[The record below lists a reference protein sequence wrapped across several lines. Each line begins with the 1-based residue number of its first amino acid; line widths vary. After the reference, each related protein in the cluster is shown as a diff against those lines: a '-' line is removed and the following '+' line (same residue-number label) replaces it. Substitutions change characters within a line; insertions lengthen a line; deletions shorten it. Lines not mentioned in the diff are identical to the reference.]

1 MQNSNPHNIRIIP
14 RLDIK
19 GSNVVKGIYTEGLRV
34 VGSPRDLARRYYQE
48 GADEILYLDIVASL
62 YQRNLDF
69 GLLKSVADE
78 IFVPLIVGGGIRSL
92 GDIENALRSGA
103 DKVAINT
110 YAIAHPEFLPEAV
123 QRFGA
128 QCIVL
133 SVEAK
138 KTANG
143 GWEAYTDGGRER
155 TGIDAVEW
163 IKKAIKLGVGEI
175 VITSVDKDG
184 TRKGFDVELISKV
197 TAFAPVPVIVCGGA
211 GSLESVKEVLD
222 KCKPDVISAASIF
235 HYQDFTIGDLKK
247 FLSRSGFNVRNQ

>member
-1 MQNSNPHNIRIIP
+1 MENIRIIP

-19 GSNVVKGIYTEGLRV
+19 GLNVVKGIYTEGLRI
-34 VGSPRDLARRYYQE
+34 VGNPCDLARRYYRE

-69 GLLKSVADE
+69 ELLKSVADE
-78 IFVPLIVGGGIRSL
+78 IFVPLTVGGGIRSL

-110 YAIAHPEFLPEAV
+110 YAIAHPEFLSEAAR
-123 QRFGA
+123 QFGS

-143 GWEAYTDGGRER
+143 NWEAYTDGGREK
-155 TGIDAVEW
+155 TGVDAVEW

-175 VITSVDKDG
+175 VLTSVDKDG
-184 TRKGFDVELISKV
+184 TKKGFDTELVSKV
-197 TAFAPVPVIVCGGA
+197 MAFAPVPVIVCGGA
-211 GSLESVKEVLD
+211 GRPESVKEVLE

-235 HYQDFTIGDLKK
+235 HYRDMTINQLKQY
-247 FLSRSGFNVRNQ
+247 LSRNGFNIRMN